1 VIVPLT
7 VRMTRVSSVMA
18 TVTAPVS
25 LWTSMLSLE
34 MPITTPRTGV
44 FPPRSAALGI
54 TPMPSASKDVSTTAR
69 RRAVMVR
76 SYERRLKTSSL
87 VPESFLRVES
97 DCWNFQGRRY
107 REV

>member
-1 VIVPLT
+1 
-7 VRMTRVSSVMA
+7 
-18 TVTAPVS
+18 
-25 LWTSMLSLE
+25 
-34 MPITTPRTGV
+34 
-44 FPPRSAALGI
+44 
-54 TPMPSASKDVSTTAR
+54 VSTTAR